1 MNKLK
6 QLRIS
11 KSLTQSELA
20 KELNIGQ
27 SAISKWEKGKTIPD
41 VTTLKSLSA
50 FYNVPIEELLQNDPA
65 PQKPFIQAKS
75 NQPLSPLQ
83 RRCLNYIV
91 NLNEI
96 YLEKAESYL
105 NALYNIS
112 KWSLRKNIFVL
123 ANKKTAH
130 MLFF

>member
-1 MNKLK
+1 MLKLFHILYKTVSEGMQMNKLK

-112 KWSLRKNIFVL
+112 K
-123 ANKKTAH
+123 
-130 MLFF
+130 